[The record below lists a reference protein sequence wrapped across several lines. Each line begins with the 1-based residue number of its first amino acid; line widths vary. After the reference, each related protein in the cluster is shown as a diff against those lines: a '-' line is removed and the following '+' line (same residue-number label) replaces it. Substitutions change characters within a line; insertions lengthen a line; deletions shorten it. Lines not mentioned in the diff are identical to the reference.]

1 MIRLFKIGGHSFR
14 DMAKLKE
21 AQEEASATGLKTME
35 EFIKFLDNRR

>member
-1 MIRLFKIGGHSFR
+1 MIRLFKIGCHSFR

-21 AQEEASATGLKTME
+21 AQNEAMTQGAKTFE

>member
-21 AQEEASATGLKTME
+21 AQEEARATGLTTMGE
-35 EFIKFLDNRR
+35 YIKFLNDRR